1 MRGLQSTIRPNR
13 GQRHFEVFSNKP
25 SLGIA
30 IAERPQQFTHSRR
43 GSESG
48 PVAAPDRV
56 AATHEDDWYSP
67 GRRDHRKRTLL
78 RTRHERPCCR
88 AAEKRDELAPF
99 QLTELHARP
108 PSEGDQHNG
117 LTGGSQGLVAVRDFD
132 QVFVRLGSQPELTT
146 DGLMSAPASC
156 GHTVA
161 LG

>member
-1 MRGLQSTIRPNR
+1 M
-13 GQRHFEVFSNKP
+13 
-25 SLGIA
+25 
-30 IAERPQQFTHSRR
+30 
-43 GSESG
+43 
-48 PVAAPDRV
+48 AAPDRV

-117 LTGGSQGLVAVRDFD
+117 LTGVSQGLVAVRDFELAYRR
-132 QVFVRLGSQPELTT
+132 FGSK
-146 DGLMSAPASC
+146 PAKAEHNRAISIPNS
-156 GHTVA
+156 GH
-161 LG
+161 